1 MSQEYCACCGAPLS
15 AEGTMICWSC
25 EQGETKL
32 GLILQ
37 SQNATKEEVK
47 RAYEELYA
55 DRGGASGKKS
65 SQ

>member
-1 MSQEYCACCGAPLS
+1 MGQEYCACCGAPLS

-25 EQGETKL
+25 EQKETKL

-47 RAYEELYA
+47 RAYEELYT
-55 DRGGASGKKS
+55 DRGEASAKEKS
-65 SQ
+65 